1 MPYLDNVCVKGPK
14 TNYNL
19 EELKLGIWKYV
30 FKHLLNVNKV
40 LADIKQAGA
49 TVSRYK
55 SNLCYSSIIVVGYYV
70 DTNRRYLN

>member
-30 FKHLLNVNKV
+30 FEHLLNVNKV
-40 LADIKQAGA
+40 LADIKRAGA
-49 TVSRYK
+49 TVSRHK
-55 SNLCYSSIIVVGYYV
+55 SDLCYGSIIVVSYCV
-70 DTNRRYLN
+70 DANRRYPD

>member
-19 EELKLGIWKYV
+19 EELKPGIWKYV

-49 TVSRYK
+49 TVSRHK
-55 SNLCYSSIIVVGYYV
+55 SNLCYGSMIVVGYYV
-70 DTNRRYLN
+70 DANGRYPN